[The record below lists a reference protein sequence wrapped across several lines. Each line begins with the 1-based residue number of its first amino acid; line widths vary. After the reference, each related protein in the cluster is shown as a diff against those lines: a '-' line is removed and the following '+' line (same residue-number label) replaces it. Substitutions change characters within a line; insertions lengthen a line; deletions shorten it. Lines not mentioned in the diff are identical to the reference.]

1 MPSFF
6 NSWLPYIYLYVVG
19 GFFFFLGLYLI
30 KRYGAIDL
38 TKKTHRFW
46 MKVMVFG
53 YFYFAALH
61 FILIIAALY
70 L

>member
-6 NSWLPYIYLYVVG
+6 NSWLPYLYLYVVG
-19 GFFFFLGLYLI
+19 GLFFFLGLFLI
-30 KRYGAIDL
+30 KKYGAIDL
-38 TKKTHRFW
+38 TKKQHRFW
-46 MKVMVFG
+46 MKVMIFG

-61 FILIIAALY
+61 ALLIIAALY